1 MPKETMTP
9 RQRWQTAIQRG
20 KADRV
25 PMDYWGTGEANQKL
39 MGYLGLASMDQVF
52 ARLHIDRPVFVGP
65 SYVGP
70 TPRPGC
76 NYWGV
81 EHRNIDYGTG
91 TYGEA
96 VSSPLATFQTIAEIE
111 ANYTWP
117 TIDWF
122 DFSGIPAQAAGQDH
136 RPIQGGG
143 SEPLLVY
150 KQLRGEAQAFMDFI
164 ENPDLMRCIL
174 DKLFGLAYETT
185 ARIYR
190 AIPGQVLITYVAEDM
205 GAQNGLMYSPAH
217 IREFLLPWMKRMAD
231 LVHENG
237 AYVFHHNDGACRDIL
252 PDMVDTVGIDV
263 LNPIQWRC
271 AGMGPEGLK
280 ADFGQRLA
288 FHGGVDNQ
296 YTIPFGS
303 ADEVRAE
310 VAAKIGTLGHDGGYI
325 LAPCHNI
332 QSVGPAENVVAL
344 YEAAYDCGWY

>member
-1 MPKETMTP
+1 MPKEWMSP
-9 RQRWQTAIQRG
+9 RERWEAAIRRG
-20 KADRV
+20 RPDRI
-25 PMDYWGTGEANQKL
+25 PLDYWATAEASRKL
-39 MGYLGLASMDQVF
+39 MDYLGLADMDQVYT
-52 ARLHIDRPVFVGP
+52 RLHIDRPVFVGP
-65 SYVGP
+65 AYTGP
-70 TPRPGC
+70 TPAPGR

-81 EHRNIDYGTG
+81 EHRTIDYGTG
-91 TYGEA
+91 SYAEA
-96 VSSPLATFQTIAEIE
+96 VSSPLAGYETVAQIE
-111 ANYTWP
+111 ADYTWP

-122 DFSGIPAQAAGQDH
+122 DFSGIAGQAAGQEH

-164 ENPDLMRCIL
+164 ERPDLMRYIL

-205 GAQNGLMYSPAH
+205 GAQDGLMYSPAH
-217 IREFLLPWMKRMAD
+217 IREFLLPWMRRMAD

-237 AYVFHHNDGACRDIL
+237 AYVFHHNDGACRAIL

-271 AGMGPEGLK
+271 AGMAREGLK
-280 ADFGQRLA
+280 ADFGDRLA
-288 FHGGVDNQ
+288 FHGAVDNQ
-296 YTIPFGS
+296 YTIPFGTV
-303 ADEVRAE
+303 DEVRAE
-310 VAAKIGTLGHDGGYI
+310 VADDMAILGAGGGYI

-344 YEAAYDCGWY
+344 YDAAYEGGWY